1 LLQVLVRKTEIS
13 TVALRP
19 GEGLLVGQAGIS
31 QAAMSAL
38 RNVQNVT
45 RGGKSAK
52 SNPSSTSDDSAATA
66 TAEMRRRV
74 QMGIARAC
82 ASFNDIEV
90 SVEYLKRLEKQLLQ
104 EVDGSF
110 PPQDTITEQ
119 LIMCVKSLDGV
130 VDSFVE
136 SSDQALAQLL
146 SQILPRVRSIVND
159 AVGQDGSSAFSG
171 LSGGSTSAGN
181 VNLRMNYEMDEDAYE
196 SAQVSEGYMDRLLSN
211 LDELIN
217 PLRVHLMPRLADK
230 LILGAIS
237 GASKRLEMA
246 LRRSQCSLL
255 GALCLKADVKFLASY
270 AIERLHSKEI
280 NTNAGLL
287 KVCPPLARL
296 VQIATL
302 MNVEELDEVLD
313 LISTSR
319 RRGNWDLK
327 LDDCKTFLNLRVE
340 FEGRKVNEML
350 RISEGEGKAV

>member
-1 LLQVLVRKTEIS
+1 
-13 TVALRP
+13 
-19 GEGLLVGQAGIS
+19 
-31 QAAMSAL
+31 
-38 RNVQNVT
+38 
-45 RGGKSAK
+45 
-52 SNPSSTSDDSAATA
+52 
-66 TAEMRRRV
+66 
-74 QMGIARAC
+74 
-82 ASFNDIEV
+82 
-90 SVEYLKRLEKQLLQ
+90 
-104 EVDGSF
+104 
-110 PPQDTITEQ
+110 
-119 LIMCVKSLDGV
+119 MCVKSLDAV

-159 AVGQDGSSAFSG
+159 AVGQDGASAFSG
-171 LSGGSTSAGN
+171 LSGGSTLAGN

-255 GALCLKADVKFLASY
+255 GALCLKADVKFLANY

-287 KVCPPLARL
+287 KACPPLARL
-296 VQIATL
+296 VQIAAL

-350 RISEGEGKAV
+350 RISEGEGKPA